1 MGILDCD
8 FEIVDY
14 FKDKMLN
21 FLYNH
26 STYGFDW
33 FKPLMKSGYEV
44 LFLNIDSITDQS
56 NQFLACYCDYDLR
69 KIVIKVF
76 DCKGQAGIGF
86 TEIINE
92 YDELISIKN
101 IIDGNGFETCTSDTI

>member
-14 FKDKMLN
+14 FKDKILN

-26 STYGFDW
+26 STYGYDW

-56 NQFLACYCDYDLR
+56 NQFLVSYLDHVSR
-69 KIVIKVF
+69 KIVIKVI
-76 DCKGQAGIGF
+76 DCSDQVGVGF
-86 TEIINE
+86 TEIMDE
-92 YDELISIKN
+92 YNNLISIKN
-101 IIDGNGFETCTSDTI
+101 IIDGNF

>member
-14 FKDKMLN
+14 FKDKILN
-21 FLYNH
+21 FMYNY

-44 LFLNIDSITDQS
+44 FFLNIDSITEPS
-56 NQFLACYCDYDLR
+56 NQFLACCWDYDSR

-76 DCKGQAGIGF
+76 DRSDQVGIGF
-86 TEIINE
+86 TEIIDE
-92 YDELISIKN
+92 YNNLISIKN
-101 IIDGNGFETCTSDTI
+101 IIDGNF

>member
-1 MGILDCD
+1 MGILDYD

-14 FKDKMLN
+14 FKDKILN

-26 STYGFDW
+26 STYGYDW

-44 LFLNIDSITDQS
+44 FFLNIDSITDPS
-56 NQFLACYCDYDLR
+56 NQFLACCWDHDSR

-76 DCKGQAGIGF
+76 VCGDQVGIGF

-92 YDELISIKN
+92 YNKLISIKN
-101 IIDGNGFETCTSDTI
+101 IIDGNF

>member
-8 FEIVDY
+8 FEITHY
-14 FKDKMLN
+14 FENKILN
-21 FLYNH
+21 FMYNY

-44 LFLNIDSITDQS
+44 FFLNIDSITDQS
-56 NQFLACYCDYDLR
+56 NQFLACYWDHDSK

-76 DCKGQAGIGF
+76 DGRNQSGLGF
-86 TEIINE
+86 TEIIDE
-92 YDELISIKN
+92 YNNLISIKN
-101 IIDGNGFETCTSDTI
+101 IIDGNF